1 MSNISKKELK
11 EVVLT
16 AIDVFK
22 EVQDERGIVFSSED
36 IVKLAISLY
45 IQISK
50 NGNSPSDIYRK
61 PTNNGGNGKDKET
74 KAVEISFGKYKGQTV
89 ISVIKTDRNYVAWLA
104 DKSKD
109 EAIKSESKRLLAEIP
124 VVGRKVVIPQ
134 PKVTH

>member
-50 NGNSPSDIYRK
+50 SGNSPSDIFRK
-61 PTNNGGNGKDKET
+61 PDSNGGNGKDKGSH
-74 KAVEISFGKYKGQTV
+74 AVVIGFGKYKGRTV
-89 ISVIKTDRNYVAWLA
+89 LEVVKTDRGYVAWLA
-104 DKSKD
+104 DKSQSA
-109 EAIKSESKRLLAEIP
+109 EIKSESKRLLEENP
-124 VVGRKVVIPQ
+124 VGGRKITIPQ
-134 PKVTH
+134 PRVTH

>member
-1 MSNISKKELK
+1 MSISKKELK

-50 NGNSPSDIYRK
+50 SGNSGDIFRK
-61 PTNNGGNGKDKET
+61 PDSNGGNGKDKDT
-74 KAVEISFGKYKGQTV
+74 HAVVIGFGKYRG
-89 ISVIKTDRNYVAWLA
+89 KTLLEVVKSDRGYVAWLA
-104 DKSKD
+104 DKSQSAMLK
-109 EAIKSESKRLLAEIP
+109 AESKKLLEENP
-124 VVGRKVVIPQ
+124 VGGRKITIPQ
-134 PKVTH
+134 PRVSH